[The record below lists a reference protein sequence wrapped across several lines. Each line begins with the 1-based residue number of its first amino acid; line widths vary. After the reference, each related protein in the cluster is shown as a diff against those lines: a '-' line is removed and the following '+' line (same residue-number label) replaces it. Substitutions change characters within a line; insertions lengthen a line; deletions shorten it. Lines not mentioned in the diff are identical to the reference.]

1 MSKLLLK
8 DMIKIKDIRKDPRPR
23 KIEKRVSKETAYD
36 KKRSGYMLWFVAI
49 ISVAFFFFAV
59 SFLFSKAEITVNPKT
74 KDVVLNDNLSANKD
88 SNGDLSFDL
97 VVIGGE
103 ENKTIKA
110 AGEKDVVIKATGTTV
125 IYNAFGASAQTL
137 AIDTRLEGSN
147 GKIYKTQAKTV
158 VPGMDKKGVPGS
170 VEVKIYASVAGADY
184 NSSPLDFKIIGFKG
198 TPKYAKFYGRSKGE
212 ITGGFTGKVPVV
224 SDEDKASALADLKT
238 ALSAKLSQKATNQI
252 PNGFILF
259 EDAIFIK
266 IDDSNVSLTDNKDNN
281 ATLTLKGAL
290 YGFLF
295 NEGKLTKKIAKD
307 NIEEYD
313 ESEVYIPN
321 IRDLTF
327 ILADKENVSF
337 GGAQTINFNLS
348 GPAKIVWKL
357 DEEKFTAD
365 LLERSKKDFNQ
376 ILSQYPN
383 IDSANLSLTPMWK
396 MSIPDKLEDIKVIVN
411 YPK

>member
-1 MSKLLLK
+1 M
-8 DMIKIKDIRKDPRPR
+8 
-23 KIEKRVSKETAYD
+23 
-36 KKRSGYMLWFVAI
+36 
-49 ISVAFFFFAV
+49 
-59 SFLFSKAEITVNPKT
+59 
-74 KDVVLNDNLSANKD
+74 
-88 SNGDLSFDL
+88 
-97 VVIGGE
+97 
-103 ENKTIKA
+103 
-110 AGEKDVVIKATGTTV
+110 
-125 IYNAFGASAQTL
+125 
-137 AIDTRLEGSN
+137 
-147 GKIYKTQAKTV
+147 
-158 VPGMDKKGVPGS
+158 
-170 VEVKIYASVAGADY
+170 
-184 NSSPLDFKIIGFKG
+184 
-198 TPKYAKFYGRSKGE
+198 
-212 ITGGFTGKVPVV
+212 
-224 SDEDKASALADLKT
+224 
-238 ALSAKLSQKATNQI
+238 SAKLSQKATNQI

-321 IRDLTF
+321 IRDFSF

>member
-110 AGEKDVVIKATGTTV
+110 AGEKDVAIKATGTTV

-281 ATLTLKGAL
+281 APLTLKGAL

-411 YPK
+411 Y